1 MSAQSVRDQDARWVL
16 ATYSRSPLVI
26 ERGEGAWVWDADG
39 RRYLD
44 LVAGIAVNALGHAD
58 PVVVAAIHEQAS
70 RFAHVSNLYHTPLQ
84 GNMAQV
90 LCRHGGFD
98 KAFFCNSGTEA
109 NEGAIKFV
117 RKFWHEQG
125 SPWRHEI
132 ATFQDSFHG
141 RTYGAMAAT
150 GQDKI
155 QTGFGPLLPGFVR
168 LPLTVEGLR
177 RSVGAHTAAVI
188 LEPILA
194 EGGVIEP
201 DPEFVAVLNE
211 LQDQHGFLVVVD
223 EIQTGL
229 GRTGEWFAY
238 KALGLRPD
246 LATLAKALGGGLPLG
261 AVLLSAKVANAIH
274 TGDHGTTF
282 GGNPV
287 ALAAGSVLLDR
298 LERPGFL
305 DGVKAVADRLKAG
318 LQSLSGTGIYG
329 EVRGRGLL
337 LGIQVSVDPGAVV
350 KAALEE
356 GLIVHRAGTDV
367 LRFLP
372 PLVLT
377 DEQVD
382 LAIEGLRKV
391 AARF

>member
-1 MSAQSVRDQDARWVL
+1 VL
-16 ATYSRSPLVI
+16 ATYARQPLVF
-26 ERGEGAWVWDADG
+26 ERGDGAWVWDADG
-39 RRYLD
+39 KRYLD

-70 RFAHVSNLYHTPLQ
+70 RFAHASNLYHTSLQ
-84 GNMAQV
+84 GTVAET

-109 NEGAIKFV
+109 NEGAIKFA
-117 RKFWHEQG
+117 RKYWYEQG

-155 QTGFGPLLPGFVR
+155 QTGFGPLPTGFVR
-168 LPLTVEGLR
+168 VALTSEGLR
-177 RSVGAHTAAVI
+177 QSVGAHTAAVL
-188 LEPILA
+188 LEPLLA

-201 DPEFVAVLNE
+201 DAQFVETLNE
-211 LQDQHGFLVVVD
+211 LQDKHGFLVIVD

-246 LATLAKALGGGLPLG
+246 LATLAKSLGGGLPLG
-261 AVLLSAKVANAIH
+261 AVLLSEKVAGAIH
-274 TGDHGTTF
+274 VGDHGTTF

-287 ALAAGSVLLDR
+287 ALAAGSALLDR
-298 LERPGFL
+298 LDRPGFL
-305 DGVKAVADRLKAG
+305 DGVRAVGERLKAG
-318 LQSLSGTGIYG
+318 LQSLSGTGLYG

-337 LGIQVSVDPGAVV
+337 LGIQVSADPGTVV
-350 KAALEE
+350 KTALEE
-356 GLIVHRAGTDV
+356 GLIVHRAGTDI

-372 PLVLT
+372 PLILSE
-377 DEQVD
+377 DQVD
-382 LAIEGLRKV
+382 LAIDILRKV
-391 AARF
+391 SARF